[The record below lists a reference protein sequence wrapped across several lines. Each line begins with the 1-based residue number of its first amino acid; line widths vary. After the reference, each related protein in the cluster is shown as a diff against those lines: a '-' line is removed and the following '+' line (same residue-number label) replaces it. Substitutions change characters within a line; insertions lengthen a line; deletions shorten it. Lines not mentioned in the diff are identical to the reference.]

1 MINGIRVKVCGI
13 TSLVDAEAAAVC
25 GADFLGFILYPK
37 SPRHVSLEAF
47 QALRPKLPA
56 AVKKVGV
63 LVEPTLAELA
73 QARDAGFDY
82 IQMHFPNATAFPDAV
97 AWLDVVP
104 PDRLWLAPR
113 VPPGSALDLMFVA
126 LADTMLFDTFSP
138 DQIGGTGETGDWKTF
153 AKLQTKNKD
162 NTWVLAGGLSPEN
175 IAAAIRESKAH
186 VVDVNSGVEAS
197 PGVKDHA
204 KLRAFFAALE
214 TLSSLPKR
222 RTGATVPA
230 PKPQP
235 V

>member
-25 GADFLGFILYPK
+25 GADFLGFILYSK
-37 SPRHVSLEAF
+37 SPRFVSLEAF
-47 QALRPKLPA
+47 QSMRPALPA

-82 IQMHFPNATAFPDAV
+82 IQLHFPNATTFPDAV

-104 PDRLWLAPR
+104 PAQLWLAPR
-113 VPPGSALDLMFVA
+113 IPPGDALDLMFVA
-126 LADTMLFDTFSP
+126 LADTMVFDTYHP
-138 DQIGGTGETGDWKTF
+138 EQIGGTGETGDWKTF

-162 NTWVLAGGLSPEN
+162 NSWVLAGGLTPEN
-175 IAAAIRESKAH
+175 IVAAIRDSRAH
-186 VVDVNSGVEAS
+186 IVDVNSGVEAS

-204 KLRAFFAALE
+204 RLRAFFAALE
-214 TLSSLPKR
+214 TIPSAQKR
-222 RTGATVPA
+222 RMTA
-230 PKPQP
+230 PNTQP

>member
-13 TSLVDAEAAAVC
+13 TSLVDAEAAATC
-25 GADFLGFILYPK
+25 GADYLGFILYPK
-37 SPRHVSLEAF
+37 SPRYVSLEAF
-47 QALRPKLPA
+47 QAMRPALPA

-82 IQMHFPNATAFPDAV
+82 IQLHFPNATTFPDAV

-104 PDRLWLAPR
+104 PAQLWLAPR
-113 VPPGSALDLMFVA
+113 IPPGDSLDLMFVA
-126 LADTMLFDTFSP
+126 LADTLLFDTYHP
-138 DQIGGTGETGDWKTF
+138 DQIGGTGEMGDWKAF

-162 NTWVLAGGLSPEN
+162 NAWVLAGGLTPEN
-175 IAAAIRESKAH
+175 IVAAIRDSRAH
-186 VVDVNSGVEAS
+186 IVDVNSGVEAS

-204 KLRAFFAALE
+204 RLRAFFAALE
-214 TLSSLPKR
+214 TIQSAQKR
-222 RTGATVPA
+222 RMPA
-230 PKPQP
+230 PNTQP

>member
-13 TSLVDAEAAAVC
+13 TSLGDAEAAAVC
-25 GADFLGFILYPK
+25 GADYLGFILYPK

-47 QALRPKLPA
+47 QAMRPALPA
-56 AVKKVGV
+56 VKTVGV

-82 IQMHFPNATAFPDAV
+82 IQLHFPNATTFPDAV

-113 VPPGSALDLMFVA
+113 VPPGGALDLMFVA
-126 LADTMLFDTFSP
+126 LADTMLFDTYHP
-138 DQIGGTGETGDWKTF
+138 EQMGGTGETGDWKMF
-153 AKLQTKNKD
+153 AKLQAKNKE
-162 NTWVLAGGLSPEN
+162 NSWVLAGGLTPEN
-175 IAAAIRESKAH
+175 IVAAIRESKAH
-186 VVDVNSGVEAS
+186 FVDVNSGVEAS

-204 KLRAFFAALE
+204 RLRAFFAELE
-214 TLSSLPKR
+214 TIPSLAKR
-222 RTGATVPA
+222 RMSA

>member
-13 TSLVDAEAAAVC
+13 TSLVDAEAAAMC

-37 SPRHVSLEAF
+37 SPRYVSLEAF
-47 QALRPKLPA
+47 QAMRPALPA
-56 AVKKVGV
+56 AIKKIGV

-82 IQMHFPNATAFPDAV
+82 VQMHFPNATPFPDAV

-104 PDRLWLAPR
+104 PAQLWLAPR
-113 VPPGSALDLMFVA
+113 IPPGDALDLMFVA
-126 LADTMLFDTFSP
+126 LADTMLFDTYHP

-153 AKLQTKNKD
+153 AKLQTKNKE
-162 NTWVLAGGLSPEN
+162 NSWVLAGGLTPEN
-175 IAAAIRESKAH
+175 VVAAIRESKAH
-186 VVDVNSGVEAS
+186 FVDVNSGVEAS

-214 TLSSLPKR
+214 TIPSLPKR
-222 RTGATVPA
+222 RTKETAHNRQPA
-230 PKPQP
+230 
-235 V
+235 

>member
-13 TSLVDAEAAAVC
+13 TSLVDAEAAAMC

-37 SPRHVSLEAF
+37 SPRYVSLEAF
-47 QALRPKLPA
+47 QAMRPALPA
-56 AVKKVGV
+56 AIKKVGV

-82 IQMHFPNATAFPDAV
+82 VQMHFPNATPFPDAV

-104 PDRLWLAPR
+104 PAQLWLAPR
-113 VPPGSALDLMFVA
+113 IPPGDALDLMFVA
-126 LADTMLFDTFSP
+126 LADTMLFDTYHP

-162 NTWVLAGGLSPEN
+162 NAWVLAGGLTPEN
-175 IAAAIRESKAH
+175 IVAAIRDSRAH
-186 VVDVNSGVEAS
+186 IVDVNSGVEAS

-204 KLRAFFAALE
+204 RLRAFFAALE
-214 TLSSLPKR
+214 TIPSAQKR
-222 RTGATVPA
+222 RMPA
-230 PKPQP
+230 PNTQP